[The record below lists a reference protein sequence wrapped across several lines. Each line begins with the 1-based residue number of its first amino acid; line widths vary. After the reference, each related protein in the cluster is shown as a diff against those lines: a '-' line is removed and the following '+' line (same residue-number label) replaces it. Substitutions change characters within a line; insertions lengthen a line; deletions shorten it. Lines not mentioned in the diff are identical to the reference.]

1 MKKNFVRHEPKT
13 FEQLGSTIC
22 KCESIDEAARRAF
35 RNTRYTDNVLFVRQT
50 GTRDVYAFIRIQTDD
65 GTMKIVELDSFHLEK
80 KKGGKVPTDTIPE
93 LFLHSPRTI
102 FKTLS
107 SRVLEYRQQK
117 PLGSAEKYIGE
128 KRSTRSSTRT
138 RSYRNYLLE

>member
-93 LFLHSPRTI
+93 LFLKSPKEI
-102 FKTLS
+102 F
-107 SRVLEYRQQK
+107 LEVSPDVRRYRQQK
-117 PLGSAEKYIGE
+117 PLGSAEKYIDE

-138 RSYRNYLLE
+138 RSSHHLLE